1 MEPQPA
7 LSKGVDFPDQPTVE
21 APNSTMPPRKQAT
34 PDILAPGLEAL
45 FVGINPGLLS
55 ARVGHNFANPANGFW
70 RLMHESGLVPRRL
83 APTEEM
89 ELLRHGLGL
98 TNLVARE
105 TRGVMDLS
113 RDEFEAGK
121 EVLAAKIRK
130 YRPAAVVFVGVT
142 VYRAFAGKKPAATI
156 ACGEQPERIEG
167 ARVFVVPNPSGRNAH
182 FSYAQ
187 MLEHFRTVARA
198 LGRA

>member
-1 MEPQPA
+1 
-7 LSKGVDFPDQPTVE
+7 
-21 APNSTMPPRKQAT
+21 
-34 PDILAPGLEAL
+34 
-45 FVGINPGLLS
+45 
-55 ARVGHNFANPANGFW
+55 
-70 RLMHESGLVPRRL
+70 MHESGLLPRRL
-83 APTEEM
+83 APAEEM

-113 RDEFEAGK
+113 RDDFEKGK
-121 EVLAAKIRK
+121 KALAAKIRQ
-130 YRPAAVVFVGVT
+130 YRPSSVVFVGVT
-142 VYRAFAGKKPAATI
+142 VYRNFTGKKAAEAI